1 MESGS
6 RDDFL
11 RPILRVSIDV
21 FDKEFDLGVMD
32 AILCAHTHLLPTGAD
47 SSLQLA
53 LQRAIEEI
61 DGLRATGPKDLVPA
75 GRKKNWAALPE
86 LEATILWLRA
96 NLPDKAEEILAR
108 ARTYY
113 LDTA

>member
-1 MESGS
+1 
-6 RDDFL
+6 
-11 RPILRVSIDV
+11 
-21 FDKEFDLGVMD
+21 
-32 AILCAHTHLLPTGAD
+32 
-47 SSLQLA
+47 
-53 LQRAIEEI
+53 
-61 DGLRATGPKDLVPA
+61 LRATGPKDLVPA

-86 LEATILWLRA
+86 PEATILWLRA